1 MVLPADLPRV
11 SLTAVVARVVRAGLD
26 PLGTLGSL
34 KAGGRWNPRHE
45 FGAIYTS
52 LDAATAA
59 KEVARGLGQRGIDP
73 SQFPSDAWWEYRL
86 EVRLNSVLDLTNPDV
101 LQRMG
106 ITADLLIGSDL
117 KVTREIARAARE
129 SGYEAMLVPSAAD
142 PASKNLVIF
151 TDKLAVGPEV
161 LSSRPIG
168 LRANA
173 S

>member
-1 MVLPADLPRV
+1 LVLPADLPRV
-11 SLTAVVARVVRAGLD
+11 SLTAAAFRVVQAGLD
-26 PLGTLGSL
+26 PLGTSGSL
-34 KAGGRWNPRHE
+34 KAGGRWNPAHE

-86 EVRLNSVLDLTNPDV
+86 EVRLNSVLDLSNPEV

-106 ITADLLIGSDL
+106 ITPELLIGPDV

-129 SGYEAMLVPSAAD
+129 RGYEAILVPSAAD

-151 TDKLAVGPEV
+151 PDKLAAGPEV
-161 LSSRPIG
+161 LSSRPISLG
-168 LRANA
+168 AKA